1 MATFI
6 PLVPP
11 AIVNV
16 EALKAGR
23 PASGRVAHAMAS
35 MPVHVLGV
43 RALRTSTM
51 VLQIGDWSG
60 GNGDRNATSTR
71 THHLAVRPSPLA
83 RWAFVAVHYARK
95 ASASSSH
102 IEIDLRKDSSL
113 ATPGQVVRWDDPPP
127 TVPAGAKAA
136 VLGLTPRPAS
146 AGLVAGRVGVLTTGW
161 NPASGASGDVR
172 PFNLASLAAEDLWLR
187 VDWVGCLVT
196 AVTLVEIA
204 QSEVQ

>member
-11 AIVNV
+11 ARVNL
-16 EALKAGR
+16 EALKVGR
-23 PASGRVAHAMAS
+23 PASGRVAHAVAA

-60 GNGDRNATSTR
+60 GNGDRNATGNR
-71 THHLAVRPSPLA
+71 THYLAVRPSPLA
-83 RWAFVAVHYARK
+83 RWAFAAVHYARK
-95 ASASSSH
+95 SSKTSSH
-102 IEIDLRKDSSL
+102 IELDLRKDGTL
-113 ATPGQVVRWDDPPP
+113 ATPGQVVRWDDLPP
-127 TVPAGAKAA
+127 TVPADGKAA
-136 VLGLTPRPAS
+136 VLGVSPRPAS

-161 NPASGASGDVR
+161 SPAAGASGDVR
-172 PFNLASLAAEDLWLR
+172 PFDLSGLAAEDLWLR

-196 AVTLVEIA
+196 AVTFVEIA
-204 QSEVQ
+204 QGELP